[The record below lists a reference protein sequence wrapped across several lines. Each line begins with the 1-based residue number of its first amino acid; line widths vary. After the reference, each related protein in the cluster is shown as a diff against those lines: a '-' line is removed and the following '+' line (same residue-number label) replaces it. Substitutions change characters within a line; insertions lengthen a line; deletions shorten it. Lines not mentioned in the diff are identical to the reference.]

1 MRNTENVPLIE
12 TPSATRDFEFICRIP
27 EISLHLDRTAA
38 DLSSAPTEHAVS
50 LIRKVCE
57 RFNLPEGK
65 HQNLQ
70 KQVAAVAARK

>member
-12 TPSATRDFEFICRIP
+12 TPSANRNFEFICRIP
-27 EISLHLDRTAA
+27 EISLHLERTAA
-38 DLSSAPTEHAVS
+38 YLSSAPTEHAVT

-57 RFNLPEGK
+57 RFNLPEGR

-70 KQVAAVAARK
+70 KQVADIAARK